1 MIFFGVSIKKSEK
14 KTCYLV
20 NFRIFA
26 QEHQKAIP
34 LDHAVFHGLFVF
46 PISGSFRPTAHWD
59 KTAYQ
64 ANCYR
69 LNLFLK

>member
-1 MIFFGVSIKKSEK
+1 M
-14 KTCYLV
+14 
-20 NFRIFA
+20 NFRTCA
-26 QEHQKAIP
+26 QTHQKAIP
-34 LDHAVFHGLFVF
+34 LDHAVFHGLFVL